1 MYIPLLSK
9 KGLVNWRFDE
19 HHLANKVMKFFLQM
33 IFVNNIILFCQ
44 MVSTYRQRKV
54 YSVMAME
61 STQHLKDLVIMESGK
76 MTRWMDKV
84 SVTVKV
90 IIIVRLL
97 NFFMWSFMSCLL
109 TGRLLHPSGASY
121 EVRYLIVSKWH
132 QKKKK
137 SEESVFDNMVKKANW
152 KEAASFNF
160 LKLIFICYSFR

>member
-1 MYIPLLSK
+1 MHIPLLSK

-90 IIIVRLL
+90 IMIIVRLL

-137 SEESVFDNMVKKANW
+137 VKKV
-152 KEAASFNF
+152 F
-160 LKLIFICYSFR
+160 LITWLRKQTGRRQPVLIF

>member
-1 MYIPLLSK
+1 MHIPLLSK

-33 IFVNNIILFCQ
+33 IFVNDIILFCQ

-137 SEESVFDNMVKKANW
+137 VKKVFLITW
-152 KEAASFNF
+152 LRKQTGRRQPVLNF
-160 LKLIFICYSFR
+160 

>member
-90 IIIVRLL
+90 IMIIVRLL

-137 SEESVFDNMVKKANW
+137 VKKV
-152 KEAASFNF
+152 F
-160 LKLIFICYSFR
+160 LITWLRKQTERRQPVLIF